1 MTEQEIEKVVQQI
14 LLTQQD
20 SADKAYGRKVS
31 DLFAS
36 IDGKVDKI
44 REEQF
49 RHVEMHKIN
58 DERIDKAL
66 ERIEPYIKKS
76 EDDRIAYEYAERIGK
91 KILFWFPVSA
101 SVGAAYMY
109 LKSHWK

>member
-1 MTEQEIEKVVQQI
+1 MTEQEIEKVVQKI

-20 SADKAYGRKVS
+20 SADKAYSRKVS

-36 IDGKVDKI
+36 LDGKVDKI

-58 DERIDKAL
+58 DERMDRAL
-66 ERIEPYIKKS
+66 ERIEPYIKKA
-76 EDDRIAYEYAERIGK
+76 EDDRVAYAYAENVGK
-91 KILFWFPVSA
+91 KVLFWFPVFA
-101 SVGAAYMY
+101 SIGAAILY
-109 LKSHWK
+109 LKNHLK